1 MDIQNIEEKKDFP
14 LTLVVDG
21 RKYPITIK
29 KSEEEAFRSA
39 AKTIDNK
46 INQYRVTYGDSPNL
60 IPQDFIAM
68 TAIQILVENFKL
80 GIKGDTEPYDKKI
93 SSLIDEMDQYLEK

>member
-46 INQYRVTYGDSPNL
+46 SI
-60 IPQDFIAM
+60 
-68 TAIQILVENFKL
+68 
-80 GIKGDTEPYDKKI
+80 
-93 SSLIDEMDQYLEK
+93 